1 MIARVRAGRGL
12 VGVRG
17 TTTEAGFDFVIVGG
31 GPAGCI
37 LANRLSANPSTQVLL
52 LEAGPPD
59 YWWDLRLKLPLA
71 MGFPVGNPRYD
82 WMYESE
88 AEPGLGA
95 RKLHHPRGKVLGGS
109 SSING
114 MIYERG
120 ARGDYDRW
128 GVEAGSASWSYAHC
142 LPYFERLEGCID
154 EPLGTTRGRT
164 GPQTLHRGPAE
175 GPIFDA
181 FFKAAEQAGYPVVP
195 DFNDDVEEGFSP
207 LDQAVHAGKRA
218 SAAQAYLHPVQAR
231 DNLTVRC
238 HAQATQV
245 VFEGARA
252 VGVRYR
258 GRDGAEKEVRAAEVI
273 LSGGAVGT
281 PQLLQLS
288 GVGDQEHLAA
298 VGIPLVHHLPGVG
311 ESLQDHLAVHVQHK
325 CSQPVSLSP
334 IRNKAKWPGVVL
346 DAVLF
351 GKGPGTRNPMQ
362 AGGFVKS
369 DHAEDEPDLMFLL
382 APLAMHSAEDSV
394 EVSAHGYQMHV
405 GVMQSDAR
413 GTVKIVSRDP
423 REHPEIVINFLSGS
437 KDEARWVEAIRRARD
452 LLSQPAFRRLDAGE
466 TLPGRGV
473 ETDEEIVD
481 WVRRTGR
488 TGYHLACSARMGRD
502 EGAVVDPDTMRVHG
516 LDGLRVVDASVMPSL
531 TNANTLAPTMMI
543 AEKAADL
550 ILGNTPLA
558 PLERGRRSNPA
569 SSNPASNGQVN
580 GSAGIPHIDRSR
592 AGSATEQG

>member
-1 MIARVRAGRGL
+1 M
-12 VGVRG
+12 RG
-17 TTTEAGFDFVIVGG
+17 TTAEAGFDFVIVGG

-37 LANRLSANPSTQVLL
+37 LANRLSADPSTRVLL

-59 YWWDLRLKLPLA
+59 YWWDLRLKLPIA

-82 WMYESE
+82 WMYES
-88 AEPGLGA
+88 APEPGLGS
-95 RKLHHPRGKVLGGS
+95 RKLHHPRGRVLGGS

-128 GVEAGSASWSYAHC
+128 GTEADSEEWSYARC
-142 LPYFERLEGCID
+142 LPYFRRLEGCID

-175 GPIFDA
+175 GVIFDA
-181 FFKAAEQAGYPVVP
+181 FFEAARQAGYPVVP
-195 DFNDDVEEGFSP
+195 DFNDDVHEGFSP

-218 SAAQAYLHPVQAR
+218 SAAQAYLHPVQSR

-238 HAQATQV
+238 HAMATQV
-245 VFEGARA
+245 VFEGKRA

-258 GRDGAEKEVRAAEVI
+258 GRDGAEREVRGAEVI

-288 GVGDQEHLAA
+288 GVGDQEHLGGL
-298 VGIPLVHHLPGVG
+298 GIPVVHHLPGVG

-334 IRNKAKWPGVVL
+334 IRNKARWPGVVL

-351 GKGPGTRNPMQ
+351 GRGPATRNPMQ
-362 AGGFVKS
+362 AGGFVSS
-369 DHAEDEPDLMFLL
+369 DLADGEPDLMFLL
-382 APLAMHSAEDSV
+382 APLAMHSADDSV

-413 GTVKIVSRDP
+413 GSVKIVSGDP
-423 REHPEIVINFLSGS
+423 ARYPELILNFLTGA
-437 KDEARWVEAIRRARD
+437 KDKARWVEAIRRARA
-452 LLSQPAFRRLDAGE
+452 LLGQPAFRDLDDGE
-466 TLPGRGV
+466 TLPGPRV
-473 ETDEEIVD
+473 DTDEEIIE
-481 WVRRTGR
+481 WVRRYGR

-516 LDGLRVVDASVMPSL
+516 LEGLRVVDASVMPSL

-543 AEKAADL
+543 AEKSADI
-550 ILGNTPLA
+550 ILGNSPLA
-558 PLERGRRSNPA
+558 ADDRAPDGAPA
-569 SSNPASNGQVN
+569 QDSSNGNGLAA
-580 GSAGIPHIDRSR
+580 GATSLDRIRARSAAD
-592 AGSATEQG
+592 QG